1 LLRRRSGWGLT
12 ASLSSSLLI
21 AVATL
26 SVLRRAA
33 AGAITVGDFS
43 LFVGGIV
50 QIQSQFSTLLNSV
63 TGIYESLL
71 YMRNLFEFL
80 ELPSRNLDD
89 GEEWRGPIERI
100 EFSHVYFRYPLT

>member
-1 LLRRRSGWGLT
+1 RRSGWGLA

-21 AVATL
+21 ALATL

-33 AGAITVGDFS
+33 QGTITVGDFS
-43 LFVGGIV
+43 LFVGVIV
-50 QIQSQFSTLLNSV
+50 QIQNQFSTLLNSV

-80 ELPSRNLDD
+80 ELPSRNLDE
-89 GEEWRGPIERI
+89 GEGWRGPITSIQFAHR
-100 EFSHVYFRYPLT
+100 